1 VNPDTWHEMRPA
13 RLDHQF
19 FDNEPRSH
27 LGALLLRKGLVTND
41 ELDRALEEREEGELL
56 GEALVRL
63 RICFEADIARVLGD
77 QAQVDFVDIGIT
89 SVDRRA
95 VQLLQKHDAMRMHA
109 IPIRLHPDDTVSVAV
124 ADPTNETLLPQLKLA
139 LGGRDVRLLVTTPS
153 ALRAAWST
161 AYH

>member
-1 VNPDTWHEMRPA
+1 MRPA

-19 FDNEPRSH
+19 FESEPRSH
-27 LGALLLRKGLVTND
+27 LGALLLKKGLVTND
-41 ELDRALEEREEGELL
+41 ELDRALEQREEGELL

-77 QAQVDFVDIGIT
+77 QAQIDFVDIGIT

-124 ADPTNETLLPQLKLA
+124 ADPTDETLLPQLKLA

-153 ALRAAWST
+153 ALRAAWAT